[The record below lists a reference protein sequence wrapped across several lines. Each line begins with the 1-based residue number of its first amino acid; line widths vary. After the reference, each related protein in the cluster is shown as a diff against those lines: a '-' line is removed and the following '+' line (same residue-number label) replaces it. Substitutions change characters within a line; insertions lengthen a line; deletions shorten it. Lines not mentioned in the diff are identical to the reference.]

1 MEQNLS
7 LFYGLSF
14 LTAAL
19 AFAYAA
25 YLYLWVKKQKVENR
39 KIIEVSKL
47 ISEGASAFI
56 SREYRNVSP
65 GSTSRPVQSS
75 TGRPAQRSG
84 ISRKIPAERPSSQTR

>member
-25 YLYLWVKKQKVENR
+25 YLYLWVKKQPVRNAT
-39 KIIEVSKL
+39 IADVSAL
-47 ISEGASAFI
+47 IKEGANPFM
-56 SREYRNVSP
+56 RR
-65 GSTSRPVQSS
+65 
-75 TGRPAQRSG
+75 
-84 ISRKIPAERPSSQTR
+84 